1 MLDNQINISLDAKE
15 ISTIIFS
22 DSEDIENEYKNA
34 IETTLLELD
43 LITFF
48 ELLIIVS
55 TEGLKKY
62 FGSHDKVDLTRLS
75 SNDYDKLNSYLK
87 KLKVKIN
94 IDIVNKLF
102 WVVSPEIRKL
112 SYKEI
117 SITKDTKL
125 EELFYIINKDDFIV
139 ISFERL

>member
-1 MLDNQINISLDAKE
+1 MLDNKINISLDAKE

-22 DSEDIENEYKNA
+22 DIEDIENEYKNA
-34 IETTLLELD
+34 IETALLELD
-43 LITFF
+43 LRTFF

-62 FGSHDKVDLTRLS
+62 FGSNDIVDLTRLS
-75 SNDYDKLNSYLK
+75 SNDYDKINSYLK